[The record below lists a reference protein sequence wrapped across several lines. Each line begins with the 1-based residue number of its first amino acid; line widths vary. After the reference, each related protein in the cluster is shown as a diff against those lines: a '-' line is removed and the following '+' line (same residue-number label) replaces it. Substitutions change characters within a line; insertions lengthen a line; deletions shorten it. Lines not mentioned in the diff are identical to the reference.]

1 MKRFPPLYALM
12 TAVLFTSSAA
22 VAAEQQIT
30 KSANA
35 TPLRATSATSEQPQP
50 QNPIQALCRVIF
62 VDVDEGYGV
71 TKQES
76 RTICDDPR

>member
-1 MKRFPPLYALM
+1 MRLLPPFYALL
-12 TAVLFTSSAA
+12 AVLLLTSGGAR
-22 VAAEQQIT
+22 AAEPQAT

-35 TPLRATSATSEQPQP
+35 VPLRATSATSEQAPP

-76 RTICDDPR
+76 RTICDEPR

>member
-1 MKRFPPLYALM
+1 MRLLPPFYALL
-12 TAVLFTSSAA
+12 TAILLTSGVASAA
-22 VAAEQQIT
+22 EPQAT

-35 TPLRATSATSEQPQP
+35 APLRATSATSEQTPP

-62 VDVDEGYGV
+62 VDIDEGYGV

-76 RTICDDPR
+76 RTICDEPR